1 MRRNRQKKNRQKY
14 RRNSFAMPAENS
26 IITVAVK
33 NEAVTEKKKVTE
45 AAACGYLLCYRK
57 KDRYD
62 GI

>member
-1 MRRNRQKKNRQKY
+1 MRRNRQKY
-14 RRNSFAMPAENS
+14 RRNSFAILAENS

-33 NEAVTEKKKVTE
+33 NEAVTEKKKVIG

-57 KDRYD
+57 KERYD